1 MIPKTIGLHVAKVA
15 NSLDKRQ
22 GIAVAMGFIVGC
34 VIWLLSWLLDLP
46 KFSIS
51 AVRDSVTGIDF
62 TGEWVRNNVAST
74 LIGVSST
81 FAIIL
86 AYLQITGQ
94 HFDQFRA
101 RYTLRRHIIICGMS
115 SRGQVLARDLVNQGF
130 DVVIVDLDPPASK
143 AQKQRQAGVCV
154 VFGDATNPDVLFG
167 AGIVR
172 ATRVI
177 CLTASDDTNCA
188 IAEAC
193 RHLLAEEKHAFSG
206 ELSVHCHIQDMHLR
220 SQLSRLPLFVLG
232 LNDQAKQYSARF
244 RLFCIEACAATE
256 LITQFPPERYLPRQ
270 RHRHNV
276 HIVILGVSGVADAL
290 LMQIA
295 QIAHY
300 WRPESEFKLPMTG
313 VRVTQVGEGAAARW
327 QQLVG
332 RTPALQD
339 LVSMQ
344 IVDFPLE
351 DVEALKQLDNVFVT
365 LPPTQVFVTLPN
377 AMETLSQSLF
387 LLDRYDSSF
396 PKQHEGSVVAVFPPQ
411 LNPIDVD
418 RWKCD
423 DRLQWYGL
431 YDACSADVVVG
442 EAQDVLAK
450 RIHED
455 YFNTY
460 VANKNYQEP
469 ALDDGTAKHP
479 WDHLNEWYRDSNRFV
494 VAHMDVKLRTSGLV
508 KADKANASN
517 PVTAFPAVDIEEL
530 SEMEH
535 RRWLAFH
542 RMGGWQ
548 YAKDPKVSARLHP
561 SIRPYFDLDDDEK
574 KKDRDNVT
582 GVFSNLAMVGQVV
595 VPFSS
600 DKCGTV
606 LVTEGRTQ

>member
-1 MIPKTIGLHVAKVA
+1 MFPKNISPHLAKVA

-22 GIAVAMGFIVGC
+22 GIAVAMGFLFGC
-34 VIWLLSWLLDLP
+34 VTWLLSWLLDLP

-51 AVRDSVTGIDF
+51 AARDSVTGIHI

-101 RYTLRRHIIICGMS
+101 RYILRRHIIICGMS
-115 SRGQVLARDLVNQGF
+115 SRGQVLARDLVRQGF

-154 VFGDATNPDVLFG
+154 VFGDATNSDILFG

-232 LNDQAKQYSARF
+232 VNDPAKQYSARF

-256 LITQFPPERYLPRQ
+256 LITQFPPERNLPREQ
-270 RHRHNV
+270 HRHNV
-276 HIVILGVSGVADAL
+276 HIVIVGVSGLADAL

-300 WRPESEFKLPMTG
+300 WRPESEFTQPMTG
-313 VRVTQVGEGAAARW
+313 VRVTQIGVGAAARW
-327 QQLVG
+327 QQLVA
-332 RTPALQD
+332 RTPALQE
-339 LVSMQ
+339 LVSMK
-344 IVDFPLE
+344 IVDYPLE
-351 DVEALKQLDNVFVT
+351 ATEALEQLDIIFFT
-365 LPPTQVFVTLPN
+365 LPPSQVFVTLPN

-387 LLDRYDSSF
+387 LLDRYDLYL

-423 DRLQWYGL
+423 GRLQWYGL
-431 YDACSADVVVG
+431 YDSCSADVVVG
-442 EAQDVLAK
+442 EVQDVLAK

-460 VANKNYQEP
+460 VANENYQEP

-494 VAHMDVKLRTSGLV
+494 VAHMDVKLKTCGLT
-508 KADKANASN
+508 KADKASASN
-517 PVTAFPAVDIEEL
+517 QVSAFPAVDIETL

-548 YAKDPKVSARLHP
+548 YAKDRKDSARLHP
-561 SIRPYFDLDDDEK
+561 SVRPYIELTEK
-574 KKDRDNVT
+574 EKQKDRDNVT

-595 VPFSS
+595 VPL
-600 DKCGTV
+600 CR
-606 LVTEGRTQ
+606 ERI